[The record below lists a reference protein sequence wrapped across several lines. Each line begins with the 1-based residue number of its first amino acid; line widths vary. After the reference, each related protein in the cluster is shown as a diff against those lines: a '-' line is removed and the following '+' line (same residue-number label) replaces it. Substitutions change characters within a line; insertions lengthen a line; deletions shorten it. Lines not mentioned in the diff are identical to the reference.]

1 MSSNMP
7 NNKKASLVGKKNCA
21 VSVIVAWTKKIV
33 KKKLQFKCV
42 WICVKKNK
50 NNKKLITSAHNKLT
64 CYYCCCF

>member
-33 KKKLQFKCV
+33 KKKV
-42 WICVKKNK
+42 AI
-50 NNKKLITSAHNKLT
+50 
-64 CYYCCCF
+64 